1 MKSIWLRLFALVLA
15 LGLLTGCGA
24 SPTAELDDAPTKDSA
39 AEKVPTETTEDS
51 DDVQQELAEDEISD
65 IAVVEEAE
73 ATLYLPNDNAD
84 GFETVTETVQANPQ
98 GLVDALI
105 THDALPEGVTVNDFR
120 MEDNGTETTEGEGD
134 DASVSYTPG
143 DSQIFLDV
151 SQAFGDAASTT
162 GTAGET
168 MLLGSLVNTMLTYY
182 NAETLTLTVDGAV
195 LETGHNVYD
204 TPFTMMELE

>member
-24 SPTAELDDAPTKDSA
+24 SPTAETDDAPTKDSA
-39 AEKVPTETTEDS
+39 AEKVPTASTEDS
-51 DDVQQELAEDEISD
+51 DDMQQELAEDEIPD
-65 IAVVEEAE
+65 IAVVEETE

-84 GFETVTETVQANPQ
+84 GFETVTETVKANPQ

-105 THDALPEGVTVNDFR
+105 AHDALPEGVTVNEFR

-134 DASVSYTPG
+134 DATVSYTPG

-151 SQAFGDAASTT
+151 SQAFGDAAAST

-204 TPFTMMELE
+204 TPFTLMELE

>member
-24 SPTAELDDAPTKDSA
+24 SPTAEPDAAPTKDSA

-51 DDVQQELAEDEISD
+51 DDVQQELAEDEIPD

-105 THDALPEGVTVNDFR
+105 AHDALPEGVTVNDFR

-204 TPFTMMELE
+204 TPFTMMDVE

>member
-24 SPTAELDDAPTKDSA
+24 SPTAEPDDAPTKDSA

-51 DDVQQELAEDEISD
+51 DDVQQELAEDEIPD

-84 GFETVTETVQANPQ
+84 GFETVTETVQTNPQ

-105 THDALPEGVTVNDFR
+105 AHDALPEGVTVNDFR

-151 SQAFGDAASTT
+151 SQAFGDAAATT

-182 NAETLTLTVDGAV
+182 NAQTLTLTVEGAV

>member
-24 SPTAELDDAPTKDSA
+24 SPTAEPDDAPTKDSA
-39 AEKVPTETTEDS
+39 AEKVPTESTEDS
-51 DDVQQELAEDEISD
+51 DDVQQELAEDEIPD
-65 IAVVEEAE
+65 IAVVEETE
-73 ATLYLPNDNAD
+73 VTLYLPNDNAD
-84 GFETVTETVQANPQ
+84 GFETVTETVKANPQ

-105 THDALPEGVTVNDFR
+105 AHDALPEGVTVNDFR
-120 MEDNGTETTEGEGD
+120 MENNGTETTEGEGD
-134 DASVSYTPG
+134 DATVSYTPG

-151 SQAFGDAASTT
+151 SQAFGDAAAST

-168 MLLGSLVNTMLTYY
+168 MLLGSLVNTMLTCY

-204 TPFTMMELE
+204 TPFTRMELE

>member
-24 SPTAELDDAPTKDSA
+24 SPTVEPDDAPTKDSA
-39 AEKVPTETTEDS
+39 AEKVPTESTEDS
-51 DDVQQELAEDEISD
+51 DDMQQELAEDEIPD
-65 IAVVEEAE
+65 IAMVEETE

-84 GFETVTETVQANPQ
+84 GFETVTETVKANPQ

-105 THDALPEGVTVNDFR
+105 AHDALPEGVTVNEFR

-134 DASVSYTPG
+134 DATVSYTPG

-151 SQAFGDAASTT
+151 SQAFGDAAAST

-182 NAETLTLTVDGAV
+182 NAKTLTLTVDGAV

-204 TPFTMMELE
+204 TPFTLMELE

>member
-105 THDALPEGVTVNDFR
+105 AHDALPEGVTVNDFR

-182 NAETLTLTVDGAV
+182 NAETLTLTVEGAV

>member
-1 MKSIWLRLFALVLA
+1 M
-15 LGLLTGCGA
+15 
-24 SPTAELDDAPTKDSA
+24 
-39 AEKVPTETTEDS
+39 
-51 DDVQQELAEDEISD
+51 
-65 IAVVEEAE
+65 
-73 ATLYLPNDNAD
+73 
-84 GFETVTETVQANPQ
+84 
-98 GLVDALI
+98 DALI
-105 THDALPEGVTVNDFR
+105 AHDALPEGVTVNDFR

-151 SQAFGDAASTT
+151 SQAFGDAASTP

-204 TPFTMMELE
+204 TPFTRMELE

>member
-24 SPTAELDDAPTKDSA
+24 SPTTEPDDAPTKDSA

-51 DDVQQELAEDEISD
+51 DDVQQELAEDEIPD

-105 THDALPEGVTVNDFR
+105 AHDALPEGVTVNDFR
-120 MEDNGTETTEGEGD
+120 MEDNGTETAEGEGD
-134 DASVSYTPG
+134 DASVSYTPS

>member
-24 SPTAELDDAPTKDSA
+24 SPTAEPDDAPTKDSA

-51 DDVQQELAEDEISD
+51 DDVQQELAEDEIPD

-84 GFETVTETVQANPQ
+84 GFETVTETVQTNPQ

-105 THDALPEGVTVNDFR
+105 AHDALPEGVTVNDFR

-182 NAETLTLTVDGAV
+182 NAQTLTLTVEGAV

>member
-24 SPTAELDDAPTKDSA
+24 SPTAEPDDAPTKDSA

-51 DDVQQELAEDEISD
+51 ADAQQELAEDEIPA
-65 IAVVEEAE
+65 IAVVEETE
-73 ATLYLPNDNAD
+73 VTLYLPNDNAD

-98 GLVDALI
+98 GIVDALI
-105 THDALPEGVTVNDFR
+105 AHDALPEGVTVNDFR
-120 MEDNGTETTEGEGD
+120 MENNGTETTEGD
-134 DASVSYTPG
+134 DAIVSYTPG

-151 SQAFGDAASTT
+151 SQAFGDAAATT

>member
-1 MKSIWLRLFALVLA
+1 MKSIFLRLFALILA
-15 LGLLTGCGA
+15 LGLLAGCAA
-24 SPTAELDDAPTKDSA
+24 SPTTEPDADDYPTKDSA
-39 AEKVPTETTEDS
+39 AEKEPTASTEDS
-51 DDVQQELAEDEISD
+51 DEVQQEVAEDEIPD

-73 ATLYLPNDNAD
+73 ATLYLPNANAD
-84 GFETVTETVQANPQ
+84 GFDTVTETVQATPQ

-105 THDALPEGVTVNDFR
+105 AHKALPEGVTVNDFR
-120 MEDNGTETTEGEGD
+120 MENDGTETTDGEGD

-143 DSQIFLDV
+143 DSHIFLDL
-151 SQAFGDAASTT
+151 SQSFADAAGST

-182 NAETLTLTVDGAV
+182 SAVDLTLTIDGAV

-204 TPFTMMELE
+204 TPFTLFE